1 MEPWRWSARPDQIYR
16 VNQCFF
22 CVDDLIRNS
31 IWKAFSVHVD
41 VVILKLW
48 RWSPSADQTW
58 GQSITKKAPLLP
70 FGATTTYTHTSQAP
84 NKYKGKC
91 DYIYKYK
98 GEYKVIFK
106 EKKWEKKHICYQEGT
121 KTKPRPF
128 GAKHP
133 AVLSV
138 TKLWGGGDQSV
149 FETITTSLLVTWH
162 SFGRSYW
169 DFLCRHRLAKCLIK
183 TVRSLYYL
191 ISKSIQGNLYF
202 GLSKSIKM
210 MMILTIYI
218 QAKEKSYNCLWKV
231 LRSFF
236 SLFSQKIFYG
246 RYSKGVSLIIHVL
259 YFI

>member
-70 FGATTTYTHTSQAP
+70 SGATTTNTHTSQAP

-106 EKKWEKKHICYQEGT
+106 EKKWETKHICYQEGT
-121 KTKPRPF
+121 KTTSIRRQTSSC
-128 GAKHP
+128 
-133 AVLSV
+133 VE

-149 FETITTSLLVTWH
+149 FETIRSPPSCHLAFFWSQLLRLFVLASLGKVSDQNSKKPLLPHIKVNSGE
-162 SFGRSYW
+162 SFV
-169 DFLCRHRLAKCLIK
+169 I
-183 TVRSLYYL
+183 
-191 ISKSIQGNLYF
+191 LYF
-202 GLSKSIKM
+202 HNPSK
-210 MMILTIYI
+210 
-218 QAKEKSYNCLWKV
+218 WWW
-231 LRSFF
+231 FW
-236 SLFSQKIFYG
+236 
-246 RYSKGVSLIIHVL
+246 
-259 YFI
+259 